1 MRIIIDG
8 LPVIFP
14 YKLIFSE
21 QEIYMRYLKKS
32 LDAPGHAILEMPTGT
47 GKTVCLLSLLTAY
60 LLHSS
65 KFKRVKIMIFSLF
78 IVQELLL
85 RWRKLWHNWKIFWKS
100 EVKRQRIRK
109 SWLVWDWLPR
119 RISVFTKSRSHGE
132 KVGGLRQNAAE
143 ELLIS

>member
-21 QEIYMRYLKKS
+21 QETYMRYLKKT

-60 LLHSS
+60 LLNST
-65 KFKRVKIMIFSLF
+65 KFKRVIFPLF
-78 IVQELLL
+78 SSFIAQELLL
-85 RWRKLWHNWKIFWKS
+85 RW
-100 EVKRQRIRK
+100 KR
-109 SWLVWDWLPR
+109 
-119 RISVFTKSRSHGE
+119 H
-132 KVGGLRQNAAE
+132 
-143 ELLIS
+143 